1 MHISNLFKLNNLIK
15 RVDFE
20 KISLPEL
27 KEHYVRIKSFKN
39 DQKILCKLPDKGEK
53 YLKRLK
59 NIEEVIVKRCAEL
72 ENKEKTEVKQETDL
86 TDLLDKFQN
95 ILIEKK
101 KDTSQ
106 EDATLDSKEDVKSN
120 TLINSIKDEQLR
132 SEITADIDS
141 KENKMKIQESLI
153 NKEKTK
159 IKTENEQNYFAKASN
174 DDKLAEKLKYK
185 QIKEK
190 ILMKKATSIK
200 YPQAKTIPLDE
211 CFLLLKEHE
220 KRVQEYQL
228 QQTANRLLQGKT
240 ASYHYEFT
248 KKTKDNL
255 RYREEKADNSDEST
269 DSEDEDNGN
278 DYYDDDDGQN
288 KIDRLHYAETYKNK
302 FKVNEQL

>member
-1 MHISNLFKLNNLIK
+1 M
-15 RVDFE
+15 
-20 KISLPEL
+20 
-27 KEHYVRIKSFKN
+27 
-39 DQKILCKLPDKGEK
+39 
-53 YLKRLK
+53 
-59 NIEEVIVKRCAEL
+59 IVKRCAEL

-106 EDATLDSKEDVKSN
+106 EDATLDSKEDAKSN

-220 KRVQEYQL
+220 KRVQVNYF
-228 QQTANRLLQGKT
+228 GKIL
-240 ASYHYEFT
+240 SF
-248 KKTKDNL
+248 
-255 RYREEKADNSDEST
+255 
-269 DSEDEDNGN
+269 
-278 DYYDDDDGQN
+278 
-288 KIDRLHYAETYKNK
+288 
-302 FKVNEQL
+302 

>member
-1 MHISNLFKLNNLIK
+1 MAMHISNLFKLNNLIK
-15 RVDFE
+15 SVDFE
-20 KISLPEL
+20 KISLSEL

-39 DQKILCKLPDKGEK
+39 DQKILSKLPDKGDK
-53 YLKRLK
+53 YLKRLQ

-101 KDTSQ
+101 KETSQ

-132 SEITADIDS
+132 SEITADIE
-141 KENKMKIQESLI
+141 K
-153 NKEKTK
+153 KEKTK

-190 ILMKKATSIK
+190 ILMKKATSTK